1 MTTPTPSSLSRFCR
15 TVLPQMVAASDGKRT
30 LKTIDDIQAT
40 DQYNS
45 FDRFHDT
52 TATLGERY
60 ESAGAR
66 VEVTPIQS
74 GGHIGTGRWVIR
86 ETSDIRSATAD
97 VIAASISACRSGDN
111 PARRPMIRPVG

>member
-15 TVLPQMVAASDGKRT
+15 TVLSQMVAASDGKRT

-52 TATLGERY
+52 SQTLVDYYQR
-60 ESAGAR
+60 AGAGA
-66 VEVTPIQS
+66 EITPIQT
-74 GGHIGTGRWVIR
+74 GGDIGTGRWIIQEAQDVY
-86 ETSDIRSATAD
+86 SATVD
-97 VIAASISACRSGDN
+97 VVA
-111 PARRPMIRPVG
+111 PVRQRI